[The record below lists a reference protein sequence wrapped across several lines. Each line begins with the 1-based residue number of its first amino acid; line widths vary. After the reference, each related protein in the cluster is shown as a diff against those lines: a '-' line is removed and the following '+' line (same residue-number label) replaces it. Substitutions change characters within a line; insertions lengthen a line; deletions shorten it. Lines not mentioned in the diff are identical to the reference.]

1 MQKAHL
7 TASIKERAVE
17 NYGRGKMSALSIAKL
32 LGVSRETVHRWWRTK
47 KARKSL
53 TRRHNSLAGRQ
64 PKINSE
70 NAQEILRILKKPA
83 VDYGYETEFWT
94 TLRIQQVV
102 RKVLQLMISRMAIH
116 RTLKKYGQSYRKP
129 ETRYYNKN
137 KDSKMVE
144 WKAKTVPQIR
154 RIVKKYGAILYFQD
168 ESNISLTATVGKT
181 WGTKGA
187 PLIKKVSPH
196 RGSVSAISAISRSG
210 HLVFNVHDQNKRYNS
225 SDIINFLQQMLKYH
239 PRRHL
244 VVIMDRAP
252 CHTSKK
258 VNAFITSQK
267 RLHVFFLPPSSPELN
282 PDEKVWDHLK
292 NQELRDHQ
300 ATTTKNLKRLTK
312 SKLTKMSN
320 NRRVL
325 KGIYRRCKENVF
337 MC

>member
-7 TASIKERAVE
+7 TTSIKEQAVE
-17 NYGRGKMSALSIAKL
+17 NYGKGKVSALSIAKL
-32 LGVSRETVHRWWRTK
+32 LGVSRETVHRWWRIK
-47 KARKSL
+47 KSRKSL
-53 TRRHNSLAGRQ
+53 ARTQNSLAGRQ
-64 PKINSE
+64 PKINAE
-70 NAQEILRILKKPA
+70 NVHEILRILKKPA
-83 VDYGYETEFWT
+83 LSYGYETEFWT

-102 RKVLQLMISRMAIH
+102 RKVLRLKISRMAIH
-116 RTLKKYGQSYRKP
+116 RTLKKFDQSYRKP

-137 KDSKMVE
+137 KGTKMVE
-144 WKAKTVPQIR
+144 WKSKTVPQIK

-181 WGTKGA
+181 WGTKGT

-196 RGSVSAISAISRSG
+196 RGSVSAISAISGSG
-210 HLVFNVHDQNKRYNS
+210 HIIFNVHDKNKRYNS
-225 SDIINFLQQMLKYH
+225 SDIINFLQQMLKHH

-258 VNAFITSQK
+258 VKAFIASEK

-282 PDEKVWDHLK
+282 PDEKVWNHLK

-312 SKLTKMSN
+312 RKLTKMSN
-320 NRRVL
+320 N
-325 KGIYRRCKENVF
+325 
-337 MC
+337 